1 MRRILKIIACF
12 FIALTGW
19 TTACLATEPTG
30 SGDHPLVGRYE
41 GSRITSYKTVA
52 FDRVDLLNGPL
63 AKSFSDEALP
73 DERKLTVEGKSF
85 RIIYEAPADRSALE
99 VDANFARSLEAKGF
113 QMLYACANGACISG
127 STSYYRFGAL
137 LDDSR
142 RNFRYADGIAY
153 RLALLKRPQGDVYVS
168 ILVGQSASAPIV
180 AMRIVEVQPIDTDK
194 IVFLDASAMKDG
206 LVTNGHVALYGIYFD
221 TDKANLKAES
231 APTLAEVAKLLKANP
246 DLTLLVVGHTDNQG
260 DFAYNVSLSE
270 RRAASVIDSLT
281 GSYGVPKSRL
291 VPFGAGMSSPV
302 ALNDDEA
309 GRKLNRRVELVRR

>member
-63 AKSFSDEALP
+63 AKSFNDEALP
-73 DERKLTVEGKSF
+73 DERKLTVEESHSGLSTRRRPTVRPSRLTPTSPEASRRRDFKCSTPAPMAHVF
-85 RIIYEAPADRSALE
+85 PEAPAIIVS
-99 VDANFARSLEAKGF
+99 
-113 QMLYACANGACISG
+113 
-127 STSYYRFGAL
+127 GAL